1 MIGKRFNKLRKLK
14 AASKRKCNF
23 EPFSLVSDHELALEL
38 NNIYDKQTAA
48 RDKIRNT
55 MSNKF

>member
-14 AASKRKCNF
+14 NASKRKCNF
-23 EPFSLVSDHELALEL
+23 KPFDTVSDHELALEL

-48 RDKIRNT
+48 RDKVRKT